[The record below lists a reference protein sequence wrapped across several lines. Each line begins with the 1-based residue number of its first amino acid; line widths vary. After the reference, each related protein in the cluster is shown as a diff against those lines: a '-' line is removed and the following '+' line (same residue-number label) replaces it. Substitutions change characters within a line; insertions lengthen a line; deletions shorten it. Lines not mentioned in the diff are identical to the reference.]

1 MTPEQFEGLVAYFA
15 VEGDPFIRIIEILKM
30 GFCVLAN
37 AWGAKITPD
46 RLDPWHE
53 EHEMESNEANRSMM
67 GMG

>member
-1 MTPEQFEGLVAYFA
+1 MTPEQFEALVAYFA

-30 GFCVLAN
+30 GFCILAN

-53 EHEMESNEANRSMM
+53 EPDSKNADPSMM
-67 GMG
+67 GLG